1 MGAPAPG
8 GAEEETDGLA
18 EHTVREADP
27 DPITAALTS
36 LCTRVAVD
44 RSGSVARYIPELADS
59 DPEKFGT
66 ALVSLG
72 GHLYQAG
79 DADVCF
85 TLQSVSKPFAFALAL
100 ADRGLEGV
108 LERVGSE
115 PSGEGFN
122 AISLDPVT
130 GRPAN
135 PMINAG
141 AIVTSSLVD
150 GRTAADRFDRI
161 HATLSAFAGR
171 PLEVD
176 ERVFAS
182 ERATGDRN
190 RALAYLM
197 RNAGSL
203 DGDVDDAI
211 DVYFR
216 QCALLVTSGDLAVMA
231 GTLANGGRNPVTGE
245 QVVGEAVSENVCAVM
260 ATCGMYDYAGE
271 WLLRVGLPAKS
282 GVSGGLMAVS
292 PGQFGIGM
300 FSPRLDARGNSVRSV
315 EACRLLAEQ
324 FSLHLLHRP
333 QLTAPVVFV
342 GDAAM
347 PAADLFG
354 RHKEGDTATSE
365 FVALGLQGEVE
376 FTAAEIVLRAIL
388 RLLHR
393 PEPRLSSLIIDL
405 SRVTRVQPVGVAV
418 LSAMVA
424 TLQQREVRVVV
435 ADPLQRGV
443 LVGADEVSS
452 IDAARESIRLR
463 S

>member
-1 MGAPAPG
+1 VDDEARRGTGSGEGVVA
-8 GAEEETDGLA
+8 DG
-18 EHTVREADP
+18 DP

-36 LCTRVAVD
+36 ICIRVEAD
-44 RSGSVARYIPELADS
+44 RTGQVATYIPELSEA
-59 DPEKFGT
+59 DPEWFG
-66 ALVSLG
+66 AGLVSLG
-72 GHLYQAG
+72 GHVYRAG
-79 DADVCF
+79 DAQVPF
-85 TLQSVSKPFAFALAL
+85 TLQSVSKPFVFALAL

-150 GRTAADRFDRI
+150 ASGAAERFERI
-161 HATLSAFAGR
+161 QAVLSAFAGR
-171 PLEVD
+171 TLEVD
-176 ERVFAS
+176 ETTFTS

-203 DGDVDDAI
+203 DGDVDDAL

-216 QCALLVTSGDLAVMA
+216 QCAVMVTSADLAVMA
-231 GTLANGGRNPVTGE
+231 ATLANGGRNPVTGD
-245 QVVGEAVSENVCAVM
+245 QVVGEEESEHVCAVM

-315 EACRLLAEQ
+315 EACRILAGQ

-333 QLTAPVVFV
+333 KLTAPVVFV
-342 GDAAM
+342 GDMSMAASE
-347 PAADLFG
+347 LF
-354 RHKEGDTATSE
+354 DQQQDVDATRSE

-376 FTAAEIVLRAIL
+376 FAAAEIVLRSIV

-393 PEPRLSSLIIDL
+393 PGTPLSCLVIDL
-405 SRVTRVQPVGVAV
+405 SRVTLVQPVGVA
-418 LSAMVA
+418 LLGAMVTDLVA
-424 TLQQREVRVVV
+424 RGVRVVV
-435 ADPLQRGV
+435 ADPLRRG
-443 LVGADEVSS
+443 LVPGADEEVLS
-452 IDAARESIRLR
+452 IDAARGIDR
-463 S
+463 SRS

>member
-1 MGAPAPG
+1 MDRGSPG
-8 GAEEETDGLA
+8 GLPSGHDANGDG
-18 EHTVREADP
+18 DP

-36 LCTRVAVD
+36 ICTRVRAD
-44 RSGSVARYIPELADS
+44 RTGQVPSYIPELSDT
-59 DPEKFGT
+59 DPERFGA

-72 GHLYQAG
+72 GHLYRAG
-79 DADVCF
+79 DADVPF
-85 TLQSVSKPFAFALAL
+85 TLQSVSKPFVFALAL
-100 ADRGLEGV
+100 ADHGLEGV
-108 LERVGSE
+108 LARVGSE

-122 AISLDPVT
+122 AISLDPDT

-141 AIVTSSLVD
+141 AIVTSSLVEASS
-150 GRTAADRFDRI
+150 AAERFDRI

-182 ERATGDRN
+182 ERMTGDRN

-203 DGDVDDAI
+203 QGDVDEAL

-216 QCALLVTSGDLAVMA
+216 QCAVMVTSGDLAVMA
-231 GTLANGGRNPVTGE
+231 GTLANGGRNPVTGD
-245 QVVGEAVSENVCAVM
+245 QVVGEEESEHVCAVM

-300 FSPRLDARGNSVRSV
+300 FSPRLDERGNSVRSV
-315 EACRLLAEQ
+315 EACRILAEQ

-333 QLTAPVVFV
+333 KLTAPVVFV
-342 GDAAM
+342 GDASM
-347 PAADLFG
+347 PASDLFDQ
-354 RHKEGDTATSE
+354 HQDVDSAASE

-376 FTAAEIVLRAIL
+376 FAAAEIVLRAIVKLL
-388 RLLHR
+388 RR
-393 PEPRLSSLIIDL
+393 PGIHLSCLVIDL
-405 SRVTRVQPVGVAV
+405 SRVTRVQPVGIA
-418 LSAMVA
+418 LLGAMVNA
-424 TLQQREVRVVV
+424 LGERGVQVIV
-435 ADPLQRGV
+435 ADSLRRGV
-443 LVGADEVSS
+443 VPGVHQEVAS
-452 IDAARESIRLR
+452 IEAAREVCRGLH
-463 S
+463 